1 MFVHAW
7 YALGVEGDGQGCPC
21 DAFARAFHI
30 SWKEIKV
37 LIIDSNTKTTSAP
50 EAIEVLARTQFGTA
64 TKITGIGPL
73 TAGRLNTV
81 YVIRLSNIKP
91 DVVLGIAPHLER
103 RVRAYQKGADAP

>member
-50 EAIEVLARTQFGTA
+50 EAIEVLARTQFGNA
-64 TKITGIGPL
+64 TKTKEIAPR
-73 TAGRLNTV
+73 TAGWFNTA
-81 YVIRLSNIKP
+81 YAIHFSNIKP
-91 DVVLGIAPHLER
+91 DVVPRIAPHLEQ
-103 RVRAYQKGADAP
+103 RVLT